1 MTNIKLYQARA
12 LINQR
17 NVDGLFYVD
26 EVPDEDE
33 EDYMEIIFKSDLSD
47 QLYSFYYCD
56 NDDLDLGMTI
66 DTVQKFDA
74 FLDDDNKNLDIKVFP
89 VKKVTKQITVT
100 KYVGEEKWWHKK
112 LEHILKT

>member
-1 MTNIKLYQARA
+1 MARTIKLYQAKA

-74 FLDDDNKNLDIKVFP
+74 FLDDDNNKNLDIKVAP
-89 VKKVTKQITVT
+89 VKKIPVTTYR
-100 KYVGEEKWWHKK
+100 YVGDDSND
-112 LEHILKT
+112 